1 MFDDTLK
8 SVLALGEKTT
18 LDGALHREGCRA
30 RKLSDAAR
38 RTSCGSGYAQD
49 CQRRS
54 KAATLTSTLAARQRV
69 SGWKEGMAGGGW
81 GGSDG
86 GFFWGGGGGGGGGA
100 SDADT
105 NRCIPRDSRGMSS
118 TTSACAGAAAN
129 GWMQTLRGSNSLYN
143 SSQRKTALSV

>member
-81 GGSDG
+81 GGSD
-86 GFFWGGGGGGGGGA
+86 
-100 SDADT
+100 ADT

-129 GWMQTLRGSNSLYN
+129 VGCKPCEVRIVYIIAPNGKRHFLFELAACWGQNKPF
-143 SSQRKTALSV
+143 Q

>member
-81 GGSDG
+81 GGSD
-86 GFFWGGGGGGGGGA
+86 
-100 SDADT
+100 ADT

-129 GWMQTLRGSNSLYN
+129 GWMQTFRGSNSLYN